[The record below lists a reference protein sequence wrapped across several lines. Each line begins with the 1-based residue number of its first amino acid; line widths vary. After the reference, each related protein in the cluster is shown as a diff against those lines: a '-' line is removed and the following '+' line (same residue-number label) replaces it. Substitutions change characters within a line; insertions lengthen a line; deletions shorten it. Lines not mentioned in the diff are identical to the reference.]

1 MKGEYMRLPMT
12 NLIIEKI
19 TNRKK
24 IIRLIEPLTETEEWF
39 IESMSNYLENFQC
52 KKKYLGILKLY
63 FWEKE
68 PKTTIRMFLWRF
80 DGNNGTDYLR
90 RIFGDEPVPDF
101 IIQDKA
107 FSNKLC
113 HAIICDPSNNS
124 RDIDEEIILREKM
137 LEKFEQ

>member
-12 NLIIEKI
+12 NLTIEKI

-24 IIRLIEPLTETEEWF
+24 IIRTIKRLTETEEWF
-39 IESMSNYLENFQC
+39 IESMSDYLEDFQC